1 MKKSLSMIVMLI
13 VLTMVIAAC
22 GNSNSANNGTANNGS
37 ANNSANNSA
46 ANSGAANQTNT
57 EDNNA
62 SGTIKVSH
70 QLGETDVPLNPG
82 KVVVFD
88 FGVLDTLDRLGV
100 EAVTAVPQDSLP
112 SYLSKYAGSEYAN
125 AGGLKEPDF
134 ETIDGVEPDLIII
147 SGRQSDSYEEFTKI
161 APTIFMGVDTA
172 NYMGS
177 FTSNVET
184 LAQIFGKETEAAA
197 ELEKI
202 NTVIENVK
210 AAVAKSNKKGLI
222 LLSNEGKI
230 SAYGPGS
237 RFGLIHDVLG
247 VPAVDE
253 GLEVSTH
260 GNEVTFEYVAEKNPG
275 YLFVIDRTAAV
286 GGEGNASSTL
296 DNEFVKTTDA
306 FKDGKIAYLDPEYW
320 YLSGGGLVSVEKM
333 VTDIEAA
340 LK

>member
-1 MKKSLSMIVMLI
+1 VEKEMKKSLSVLIML
-13 VLTMVIAAC
+13 VALTMVIAAC
-22 GNSNSANNGTANNGS
+22 GNNNGSNSA
-37 ANNSANNSA
+37 ANNSA
-46 ANSGAANQTNT
+46 ATNSANGASNSEAGSAA
-57 EDNNA
+57 ENNA
-62 SGTIKVSH
+62 ATSITVKH
-70 QLGETDVPLNPG
+70 QLGETEVALNPS

-88 FGVLDTLDRLGV
+88 FGTLDTLDRLGV
-100 EAVTAVPQDSLP
+100 EGIVAVPQDSLP
-112 SYLSKYAGSEYAN
+112 AYLDKYAGTEYSN

-161 APTIFMGVDTA
+161 APTIFMGVDAA
-172 NYMGS
+172 NYLES

-184 LAQIFGKETEAAA
+184 LAAIFGKETEAAA

-210 AAVAKSNKKGLI
+210 TTVSQGDAKGLI

-230 SAYGPGS
+230 GI
-237 RFGLIHDVLG
+237 IHDVLG

-253 GLEVSTH
+253 GLEISTH

-275 YLFVIDRTAAV
+275 YLFVIDRTAVVA
-286 GGEGNASSTL
+286 GEGNAASSL
-296 DNEFVKTTDA
+296 ENEFVKTTDA
-306 FKDGKIAYLDPEYW
+306 YKAGQIAYLDPEYW

-340 LK
+340 VK

>member
-1 MKKSLSMIVMLI
+1 MKKSLSLLI
-13 VLTMVIAAC
+13 LLVALTMVIAAC
-22 GNSNSANNGTANNGS
+22 GNSGNNVTKNNGGTNT
-37 ANNSANNSA
+37 ANNSA
-46 ANSGAANQTNT
+46 SGAGNT
-57 EDNNA
+57 ESGDAGNSNA
-62 SGTIKVSH
+62 ASSITVTH
-70 QLGETDVPLNPG
+70 QLGETEVSLNPS

-88 FGVLDTLDRLGV
+88 FGTLDTLDRLGV
-100 EAVTAVPQDSLP
+100 EAVAAVPQDSLP
-112 SYLSKYAGSEYAN
+112 SYLSKYAGSEYVN

-134 ETIDGVEPDLIII
+134 EAIDGAEPDLIII

-161 APTIFMGVDTA
+161 APTIYMGVDAA
-172 NYMGS
+172 NYMES
-177 FTSNVET
+177 FTGNVET
-184 LAQIFGKETEAAA
+184 LAKIFGKETEAAA

-210 AAVAKSNKKGLI
+210 ATVAQTDKKGLI

-237 RFGLIHDVLG
+237 RFGIIHDVLG

-253 GLEVSTH
+253 NLEVSTH

-275 YLFVIDRTAAV
+275 YLFVVDRTAVV
-286 GGEGNASSTL
+286 GGEGNAASSL
-296 DNEFVKTTDA
+296 DNEFVKGTDA
-306 FKDGKIAYLDPEYW
+306 YKDGKIAYLDPEYW

-340 LK
+340 VK

>member
-22 GNSNSANNGTANNGS
+22 GNNNSANNGTANNGS
-37 ANNSANNSA
+37 ANNGANT
-46 ANSGAANQTNT
+46 NSGAANQ
-57 EDNNA
+57 NNA
-62 SGTIKVSH
+62 EDTGTIKVTH

-100 EAVTAVPQDSLP
+100 EGVTAVPQDSLP
-112 SYLSKYAGSEYAN
+112 SYLNKYAGSEYAN

-147 SGRQSDSYEEFTKI
+147 SGRQSDSYEEFKKI

-172 NYMGS
+172 NYMES

-184 LAQIFGKETEAAA
+184 LAQIFGKEAEAAA
-197 ELEKI
+197 ELDNI

-210 AAVAKSNKKGLI
+210 AEVSKSDKKGLI

-275 YLFVIDRTAAV
+275 YLFVIDRTAVV

-296 DNEFVKTTDA
+296 DNEFVKTTNA